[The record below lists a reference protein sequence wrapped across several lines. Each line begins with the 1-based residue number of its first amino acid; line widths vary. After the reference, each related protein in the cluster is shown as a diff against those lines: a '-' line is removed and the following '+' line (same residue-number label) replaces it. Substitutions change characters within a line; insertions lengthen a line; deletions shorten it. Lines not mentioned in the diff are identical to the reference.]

1 MKKLLISFVVFA
13 VLIVTAV
20 ILSGI
25 SKGTGYYNRK
35 TNKIQ
40 KTLYEKEEYVKT
52 LLKQLGEDF
61 YTDTTRSLFYSR
73 NQNLYSSTGEQG
85 ISLFAYHRD
94 SLVFWTSSHIPVPA
108 YSFDEDFL
116 FDVVKLKNGWY
127 RLIKYRNND
136 LLMLGLILIKHDYFI
151 NNEFLKDRFHPDFE
165 INESCDLTFEEGD
178 TKYEIKSSDG
188 QFLFGLLFR
197 KEKLSMLRF
206 PTLSGILFFLS
217 FVLLLVVGYYIRS
230 IPFFLSKP
238 WLHFLFFVCVVLIIR
253 YVNVTYRWPEVLY
266 QLPLFDPVHFASS
279 WWLPSLG
286 DFILHA
292 IAVTFILILLFNL
305 LKNVRLKN
313 ALPQQIIG
321 WVYLF
326 SFILSFSSWIV
337 YELFRSLIFDSSISF
352 DLSNLLVLDVYSFI
366 GFGVIT
372 LMLLNYLLAV
382 YFFTRTLILLRK
394 LTFWEIAIHSAVAF
408 ALGGLVQ
415 SAFTHNN
422 FLVLLFPYLIFV
434 SVMAI
439 HAGKKPDFSFYS
451 FFPTIL
457 VFTVYA
463 TYLLFM
469 LNNQK
474 EHEKRQVLAFKIS
487 EEQDHVA
494 EFLFIEAIDKMKKD
508 VLLKRMLFEND
519 VYYPREFFERIAQN
533 YFSGYWSKYILHITP
548 FNMDDY
554 RLLSDSLKADPQLWY
569 YENSISSFGKPTASP
584 SLYFID
590 NNFGKINY
598 LAKIEFVK
606 QLPLG
611 FEKKVI
617 FIEFISKIVTQV
629 TGFPELLL
637 DESITR
643 PVEIGAYSYA
653 IYKAD
658 QLNISG
664 GEFAYPLNID
674 EFNKVSDEI
683 GYVQSRGFDHLV
695 YHTPGGK
702 VVVISKPQLRWQD
715 FLSPFAYLLIYFS
728 FILFLYFVYRYYFLS
743 DNRIL
748 QLNFKTRIQL
758 SILSILLISLV
769 VVGLGINNYVIT
781 QFNRKNKLA
790 INEKLNSILTEL
802 RVRFEEQEEDV
813 LDENYISY
821 LLRSFSNV
829 FFTDINLYSP
839 NGTLI
844 ASSRESVYNEGLLS
858 RQMDPEAFYEMTLR
872 MQPRYIHQEKI
883 GDFSYLSAYAAFR
896 NGNNE
901 IIGYLNLPYF
911 LRQKELGEELAS
923 SLLALINI
931 YSLLIAVSMLIT
943 FVIANRLTEP
953 LTILQEKIGKIRLG
967 RKNEMIDY
975 TAKDEIGS
983 LVNEYNRMI
992 RELEA
997 SAELLARSER
1007 ETAWREMAKQVAH
1020 EVKNPLTPMKLS
1032 VQYLVKAWDDKRPD
1046 FDERLRKF
1054 KDAMIEQIET
1064 LSAIA
1069 SEFSYFAKM
1078 PTAVKTEMDLAE
1090 MLTNCLEFFRNNEQ
1104 HVNIRLDLG
1113 SLNKAL
1119 ILADR
1124 DQMLRV
1130 FNNLIRNAIQA
1141 IPEDRQGEI
1150 MIRLL
1155 KEGDY
1160 YVALVKD
1167 NGVGIPEDLREKI
1180 FAPNFTTKSS
1190 GMGLGLAMTRTIIEN
1205 MEGEISFETELGK
1218 GTEFKVKL
1226 KAI

>member
-1 MKKLLISFVVFA
+1 MKKLFISLMVFA
-13 VLIVTAV
+13 VLIITAV
-20 ILSGI
+20 VLSGI
-25 SKGTGYYNRK
+25 SKDAHYYSRK
-35 TNKIQ
+35 TAKIQ
-40 KTLYEKEEYVKT
+40 KTLYEKETYTKR
-52 LLKQLGEDF
+52 LLQLLGEEF
-61 YTDTTRSLFYSR
+61 YTDTTRSLFYSQ
-73 NQNLYSSTGEQG
+73 NQKLYHSIREKG
-85 ISLFAYHRD
+85 ISLFAYYRD
-94 SLVFWTSSHIPVPA
+94 SLIFWTTSHIPIPA

-136 LLMLGLILIKHDYFI
+136 LLLLGLILIKQDYFI
-151 NNEFLKDRFHPDFE
+151 NNEFLKDRFHSDYG
-165 INESCDLTFEEGD
+165 IHESCELTFEEEYS
-178 TKYEIKSSDG
+178 KYKIKDSSG
-188 QFLFGLLFR
+188 KFLFGLYFPD
-197 KEKLSMLRF
+197 EKQSILRF
-206 PTLSGILFFLS
+206 PVLSGMFYFLAIIM
-217 FVLLLVVGYYIRS
+217 LIVVGYFADA
-230 IPFFLSKP
+230 IPFFSFRP
-238 WLHFLFFVCVVLIIR
+238 WLHFISFMCVILLLR
-253 YVNVTYRWPEVLY
+253 YINVKYRWPEVLY
-266 QLPLFDPVHFASS
+266 QLPLFDPIHFASS

-292 IAVTFILILLFNL
+292 IVVTFIILLLFKL
-305 LKNVRLKN
+305 LKRVRLKN
-313 ALPQQIIG
+313 ITAVQAIG

-326 SFILSFSSWIV
+326 SLFLSLSSWVV
-337 YELFRSLIFDSSISF
+337 YELFRRLIFDSSISF

-366 GFGVIT
+366 GFGLIT
-372 LMLLNYLLAV
+372 LILLNYLLAV
-382 YFFTRTLILLRK
+382 YFFTRSLILFRK
-394 LTFWEIAIHSAVAF
+394 LTFWEITIHGAVAF
-408 ALGGLVQ
+408 VIGGLFQ
-415 SAFTHNN
+415 SAFVDHQLLTS
-422 FLVLLFPYLIFV
+422 LFPYMIFV
-434 SVMAI
+434 SVLAI
-439 HAGKKPDFSFYS
+439 HARKKSDLSIYT

-457 VFTVYA
+457 VFTIYA
-463 TYLLFM
+463 SYLLFV

-474 EHEKRQVLAFKIS
+474 EHDKRQVLAFKIS

-494 EFLFIEAIDKMKKD
+494 EYLFIEAEDKMKKD
-508 VLLKRMLFEND
+508 VELKRMLFEND

-533 YFSGYWSKYILHITP
+533 YFSGYWSKYVLHITP
-548 FNMDDY
+548 FNMADY
-554 RLLSDSLKADPQLWY
+554 RLLTDSVRADPQLQY
-569 YENSISSFGKPTASP
+569 YENSIITYGKPTLSP

-598 LAKIEFVK
+598 LAKIEFVR

-611 FEKKVI
+611 FEKKII

-643 PVEIGAYSYA
+643 PIEIGSYSYA
-653 IYKAD
+653 IYKD
-658 QLNISG
+658 SQLNISG
-664 GEFAYPLNID
+664 GEFTYPLYIY
-674 EFNKVSDEI
+674 EFRKVPDEI

-702 VVVISKPQLRWQD
+702 VVIISKPQLQWQD

-728 FILFLYFVYRYYFLS
+728 FILFLYFIYRYYFLS

-748 QLNFKTRIQL
+748 QLNFKTRIQF

-769 VVGLGINNYVIT
+769 VIGLGINNYVIT
-781 QFNRKNKLA
+781 QFNRKNKLT

-802 RVRFEEQEEDV
+802 RLRFEEQEEDV
-813 LDENYISY
+813 MDVNYISY

-844 ASSRESVYNEGLLS
+844 ATSRESVYNEGLLS
-858 RQMDPEAFYEMTLR
+858 RQMDPESFYEMTLLK
-872 MQPRYIHQEKI
+872 QPRYIHQEKI
-883 GDFSYLSAYAAFR
+883 GDFSYLSAYAIFR

-975 TAKDEIGS
+975 TANDEIGG

-1007 ETAWREMAKQVAH
+1007 EIAWREMAKQVAH

-1064 LSAIA
+1064 LSTIA

-1078 PTAVKTEMDLAE
+1078 PAAIKTEMDLVE
-1090 MLTNCLEFFRNNEQ
+1090 LLTNCLEFYRNNEQ
-1104 HVNIRLDLG
+1104 HVHIVLDLG
-1113 SLNKAL
+1113 SLKNAL
-1119 ILADR
+1119 IWADR

-1141 IPEDRQGEI
+1141 IPEDKQGEI
-1150 MIRLL
+1150 IIQLL
-1155 KEGDY
+1155 KEDNY
-1160 YVALVKD
+1160 YVILVKD
-1167 NGVGIPEDLREKI
+1167 NGVGIPENLREKI

-1190 GMGLGLAMTRTIIEN
+1190 GMGLGLAMSKTIIEN
-1205 MEGEISFETELGK
+1205 MEGEISFETEQGK
-1218 GTEFKVKL
+1218 GTTFKVKL

>member
-1 MKKLLISFVVFA
+1 MKRFLISFLIFA
-13 VLIVTAV
+13 VFIITAV

-25 SKGTGYYNRK
+25 SKGPGYYARK
-35 TNKIQ
+35 TKKIQ
-40 KTLYEKEEYVKT
+40 KTLFEKEAYAQS
-52 LLKQLGEDF
+52 LLQQLGEDF
-61 YTDTTRSLFYSR
+61 YSDSSQSLFYSR
-73 NQNLYSSTGEQG
+73 NLARYRSISEQG
-85 ISLFAYHRD
+85 ISLFAYYKD
-94 SLVFWTSSHIPVPA
+94 SLIFWTTSHIPVPA

-136 LLMLGLILIKHDYFI
+136 LLLLGLVLIKHDYFI
-151 NNEFLKDRFHPDFE
+151 NNEFLKDKFHPDFE
-165 INESCDLTFEEGD
+165 IHEACELTFEEGD
-178 TKYEIKSSDG
+178 SNYEIKDAAG
-188 QFLFGLLFR
+188 KFLFGLLFR
-197 KEKLSMLRF
+197 KEKQNMLRY
-206 PTLSGILFFLS
+206 PLLSGIAFFIAILLFF
-217 FVLLLVVGYYIRS
+217 VVGYFAQF
-230 IPFFLSKP
+230 IPYFSSKP
-238 WLHFLFFVCVVLIIR
+238 WLHFISFVIIVVFVR
-253 YVNVTYRWPEVLY
+253 YINVVYRWPKVLY
-266 QLPLFDPVHFASS
+266 QLPLFDPIHFASS

-292 IAVTFILILLFNL
+292 IAVTFLLVLLFNR
-305 LKNVRLKN
+305 LKKVRLKQ
-313 ALPQQIIG
+313 ASPHQVIG
-321 WVYLF
+321 WVYFF

-382 YFFTRTLILLRK
+382 YFFTRTLFLLRK
-394 LTFWEIAIHSAVAF
+394 LTFWEIALHAGVAF
-408 ALGGLVQ
+408 SLGGLVQ
-415 SAFTHNN
+415 SAFMHYN
-422 FLVLLFPYLIFV
+422 VLALFFPYLIFI
-434 SVMAI
+434 SVLAI
-439 HAGKKPDFSFYS
+439 HAGKKPEISFYTFS
-451 FFPTIL
+451 PTIL

-469 LNNQK
+469 LNNEK

-494 EFLFIEAIDKMKKD
+494 EFLFIEAEEKMKKD
-508 VLLKRMLFEND
+508 VELKRMLFEND
-519 VYYPREFFERIAQN
+519 VYYPKEFFERIAQN

-548 FNMDDY
+548 FNMNDY
-554 RLLSDSLKADPQLWY
+554 RLLADSLRSDPQLRY

-590 NNFGKINY
+590 NNVGKINY

-643 PVEIGAYSYA
+643 PVEIGSYSYA
-653 IYKAD
+653 IYKAS
-658 QLNISG
+658 QLNVSG
-664 GEFAYPLNID
+664 GEFAYPLTID
-674 EFNKVSDEI
+674 EFNKVSGEI
-683 GYVQSRGFDHLV
+683 GYIRSRGFDHLV
-695 YHTPGGK
+695 YRTPGGK

-728 FILFLYFVYRYYFLS
+728 FILLLYFIYRYYFLS
-743 DNRIL
+743 DNRVL
-748 QLNFKTRIQL
+748 QLNFKTRIQF

-802 RVRFEEQEEDV
+802 RVRIEEQEDEV

-844 ASSRESVYNEGLLS
+844 ATSRESVYNEGLLS
-858 RQMDPEAFYEMTLR
+858 RQMDPEAFYEMSIR
-872 MQPRYIHQEKI
+872 MQPRFIHQEKI
-883 GDFSYLSAYAAFR
+883 GEFSYLSAYAAFR

-953 LTILQEKIGKIRLG
+953 LTILQEKIGKIKLG

-975 TAKDEIGS
+975 TANDEIGS

-992 RELEA
+992 KELEA

-1078 PTAVKTEMDLAE
+1078 PTAVKTEVDLVE
-1090 MLTNCLEFFRNNEQ
+1090 LLTNCLEFYRNNEQ
-1104 HVNIRLDLG
+1104 NVTIRLDLG
-1113 SLNKAL
+1113 SLKKAL

-1141 IPEDRQGEI
+1141 IPEGRHGEI
-1150 MIRLL
+1150 IIRLL

-1160 YVALVKD
+1160 FVAVVKD
-1167 NGVGIPEDLREKI
+1167 NGVGIPEELRDKI

>member
-1 MKKLLISFVVFA
+1 MKKFLISFVVFA
-13 VLIVTAV
+13 LLLVTGT

-25 SKGTGYYNRK
+25 SKGAGYYKRK
-35 TNKIQ
+35 TSKVQKI
-40 KTLYEKEEYVKT
+40 LFEKEAYAKS
-52 LLKQLGEDF
+52 LMKGLGEDF
-61 YTDTTRSLFYSR
+61 YTDTSRNLFYSR
-73 NQNLYSSTGEQG
+73 NQKLNRTNSEKG
-85 ISLFAYHRD
+85 IYLFAYHRD
-94 SLVFWTSSHIPVPA
+94 SLIFWTTSHIPVPA

-116 FDVVKLKNGWY
+116 FDVVKLKNGWF
-127 RLIKYRNND
+127 RLIKYQNND
-136 LLMLGLILIKHDYFI
+136 LLLLGLILIKHDYFI

-165 INESCDLTFEEGD
+165 IHEPCELTFEEGD
-178 TKYEIKSSDG
+178 SNYEIKDQEG
-188 QFLFGLLFR
+188 KFLFGLLFR
-197 KEKLSMLRF
+197 KQKQSMLRF
-206 PTLSGILFFLS
+206 PLLSGMIFFLS
-217 FVLLLVVGYYIRS
+217 MILLLVAGYFS
-230 IPFFLSKP
+230 KDIPFFSTRP
-238 WLHFLFFVCVVLIIR
+238 WLHWVIFVSVFFFTR
-253 YVNVTYRWPEVLY
+253 YINVMYRWPKVLY
-266 QLPLFDPVHFASS
+266 QLPLFDPVHFANS

-292 IAVTFILILLFNL
+292 IVVTFILILLFSC
-305 LKNVRLKN
+305 LKTVRLKIISP
-313 ALPQQIIG
+313 LQIIG

-352 DLSNLLVLDVYSFI
+352 DLSNLLLLDVYSFI

-372 LMLLNYLLAV
+372 LILLNYLLAV

-415 SAFTHNN
+415 SAFKDHN
-422 FLVLLFPYLIFV
+422 LLTLLFPYLIFV
-434 SVMAI
+434 TVLSI
-439 HAGKKPDFSFYS
+439 HSGKKPDFSFYT

-469 LNNQK
+469 LNNEK

-494 EFLFIEAIDKMKKD
+494 EFLFIEAADKMKED

-548 FNMDDY
+548 FNMEDY
-554 RLLSDSLKADPQLWY
+554 RLLSDSVRADPQLKY

-590 NNFGKINY
+590 NNYGKINY

-606 QLPLG
+606 QHPLG

-643 PVEIGAYSYA
+643 PVEIGSYSYA
-653 IYKAD
+653 IYKAS

-664 GEFAYPLNID
+664 GEFAYPLYSD

-695 YHTPGGK
+695 YHTQGGK

-728 FILFLYFVYRYYFLS
+728 FILFLYFLYRYYFLN

-748 QLNFKTRIQL
+748 QLNFKTRIQF

-802 RVRFEEQEEDV
+802 RIRIEEQEEEV

-858 RQMDPEAFYEMTLR
+858 RQMDPDAFYEMTIQ

-883 GDFSYLSAYAAFR
+883 GEFSYLSAYAAFR

-931 YSLLIAVSMLIT
+931 YSLLITVSMLIT

-953 LTILQEKIGKIRLG
+953 LTILQEKIGKIKLG

-1078 PTAVKTEMDLAE
+1078 PAAVKTEMDLVE
-1090 MLTNCLEFFRNNEQ
+1090 MLKNCLEFFRNNEHQ
-1104 HVNIRLDLG
+1104 VDIRLDLG
-1113 SLNKAL
+1113 SLHRAL

-1150 MIRLL
+1150 IIRLI

-1160 YVALVKD
+1160 FVVSIKD

-1226 KAI
+1226 KSI